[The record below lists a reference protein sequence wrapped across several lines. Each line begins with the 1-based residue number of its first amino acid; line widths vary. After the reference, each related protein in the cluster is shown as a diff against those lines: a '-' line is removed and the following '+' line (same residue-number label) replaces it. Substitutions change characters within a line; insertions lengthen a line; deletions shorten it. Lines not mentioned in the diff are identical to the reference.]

1 MTKPTV
7 SIATDKGQ
15 QQTDLI
21 LAYTNSPLA
30 ITASVDDDGSPN
42 GNWIVITH
50 LPTGRSIPGA
60 IAHISDLGS
69 LTQLLERLAELS
81 WDDSVASDGR
91 MSRSPSKTIDAII
104 ATWRGMP

>member
-1 MTKPTV
+1 MIKPTV

-21 LAYTNSPLA
+21 LAYTHSPLA

-50 LPTGRSIPGA
+50 LPTGRSILGA
-60 IAHISDLGS
+60 IAHNSDLGS
-69 LTQLLERLAELS
+69 LTQLLERLAELP
-81 WDDSVASDGR
+81 WDGSVASDGC
-91 MSRSPSKTIDAII
+91 MTRSLAQAVQTII
-104 ATWRGMP
+104 ADWQGMR

>member
-7 SIATDKGQ
+7 TIATAEGQ

-60 IAHISDLGS
+60 IAHISDIGH
-69 LTQLLERLAELS
+69 LTQLLERLAELP

-91 MSRSPSKTIDAII
+91 MKPSLSNTIDGII
-104 ATWRGMP
+104 ADWRGTP